1 MHFYWWNVSK
11 KKKKAHK
18 PQKVLV
24 FLSEQPAIFAFK
36 SQGAQSIHTQGH
48 GVCQIPKLTDRW
60 AGTQDVPGNV
70 DVFQCELRLVSGSGC
85 HGCDRILTH
94 GLGSRLLFTSY
105 LFQSLN
111 ACVQINHVL
120 KTLKYVYIFIYFF
133 IYLYKYI
140 FLHIYVYICPH
151 DVLKTFN
158 SLPSFQNLKL
168 GNFSEKSRFLAS
180 LMKTEDQTICCWV
193 ARRWVGWVLRDTSIP
208 TTPSCV
214 PLALAFVM
222 PSEHHLFLPCP
233 IHSFSF
239 GSELSYI
246 KSLGIAW
253 CGISTQRA
261 FSAVQFSHSVISN
274 SL

>member
-1 MHFYWWNVSK
+1 M
-11 KKKKAHK
+11 
-18 PQKVLV
+18 
-24 FLSEQPAIFAFK
+24 
-36 SQGAQSIHTQGH
+36 
-48 GVCQIPKLTDRW
+48 
-60 AGTQDVPGNV
+60 
-70 DVFQCELRLVSGSGC
+70 
-85 HGCDRILTH
+85 
-94 GLGSRLLFTSY
+94 Y
-105 LFQSLN
+105 L
-111 ACVQINHVL
+111 
-120 KTLKYVYIFIYFF
+120 YIYF

-193 ARRWVGWVLRDTSIP
+193 ARCWVGWVLRDTSIP

-233 IHSFSF
+233 VHSFSF

-261 FSAVQFSHSVISN
+261 FSAVQFSRSVISD